1 MVLTRYMT
9 RSAAMVHSA
18 IPARSSILVRLLG
31 VTRSAAMVHSSVMP
45 RSGILV
51 RSAYVNS
58 ILYPGS
64 LSVTASFRGHGAL
77 NCGDSLKPPGS
88 FAVLGSFSGYGT
100 LNGCDR
106 SPQMVL
112 FLQLAHSFALMLSA
126 MMIRSQD
133 MVLSR

>member
-1 MVLTRYMT
+1 MATLLYCFSHQAVVRSWDMVLTRYMT

-58 ILYPGS
+58 ILYLGA
-64 LSVTASFRGHGAL
+64 LNVIASFRGHGAL

-88 FAVLGSFSGYGT
+88 FAVLR
-100 LNGCDR
+100 L
-106 SPQMVL
+106 
-112 FLQLAHSFALMLSA
+112 
-126 MMIRSQD
+126 IRRLWYSQW
-133 MVLSR
+133 L